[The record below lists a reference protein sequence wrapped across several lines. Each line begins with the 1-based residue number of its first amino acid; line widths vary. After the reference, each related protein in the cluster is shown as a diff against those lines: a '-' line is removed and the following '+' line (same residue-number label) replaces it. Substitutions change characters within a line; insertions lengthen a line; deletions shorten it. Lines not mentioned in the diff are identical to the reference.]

1 MTPGNLPPGLLQG
14 RLECRPTTTRLSYTE
29 RNQKNMLLP
38 KEAYIKSE
46 FSADFKYGNGMF
58 LKI

>member
-1 MTPGNLPPGLLQG
+1 MLYGQYSYGYEKKKILLPV
-14 RLECRPTTTRLSYTE
+14 TTRLSYTE
-29 RNQKNMLLP
+29 RNQKSMLLP

>member
-1 MTPGNLPPGLLQG
+1 MIGKVWGEILHPL
-14 RLECRPTTTRLSYTE
+14 TTRFSYTE
-29 RNQKNMLLP
+29 RNQKSMLLP